1 MEELIR
7 IQRATVDEHIREE
20 NVHNW
25 PAVYGTF
32 VQDEGFAF
40 YDVVAL
46 HRSSLTLNSDRA
58 HHSAD
63 IVPSGP
69 KSALVLL

>member
-20 NVHNW
+20 NAHNW
-25 PAVYGTF
+25 PAIYGTF

-46 HRSSLTLNSDRA
+46 HAHFAGLTGVTMNGENSTGRA
-58 HHSAD
+58 
-63 IVPSGP
+63 VPSV
-69 KSALVLL
+69 K